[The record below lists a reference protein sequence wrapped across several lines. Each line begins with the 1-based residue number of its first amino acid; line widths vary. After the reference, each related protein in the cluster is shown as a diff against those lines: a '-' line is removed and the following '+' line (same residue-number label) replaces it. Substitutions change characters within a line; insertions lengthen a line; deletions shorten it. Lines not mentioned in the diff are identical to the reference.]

1 MAYCSLADLKTYLGA
16 TDTTDDALL
25 TDCLSRAQAM
35 VDTFT
40 RRTVEAASDSTR
52 YFDADRA
59 VDGRKLWIGGD
70 LCALTSVTNGDGTAI
85 TLTDLVK
92 TPRNS
97 TPWFELVLKASS
109 AAAWTYEDDPENAI
123 AVVGKWGY
131 STTPPA
137 DIEQACVRLAAWL
150 YRQKDSSA
158 DLDRP
163 TVSADGATLMP
174 AQIPADVLVMLRPYV
189 RVAVR

>member
-40 RRTVEAASDSTR
+40 RRTFEASSDSTR

-70 LCALTSVTNGDGTAI
+70 LCALTSVVNGDGVTI
-85 TLTDLVK
+85 PLTDIVK
-92 TPRNS
+92 TPRNA
-97 TPWFELVLKASS
+97 TPWFELTLKASS
-109 AAAWTYEDDPENAI
+109 DYAWDYNDDPEAAI
-123 AVVGKWGY
+123 AVTGKWAY
-131 STTPPA
+131 SATAPA
-137 DIEQACVRLAAWL
+137 DIEQATLRLAAWL

-163 TVSADGATLMP
+163 AVSPDGATLMP
-174 AQIPADVLVMLRPYV
+174 AQVPADVQAILRPYV
-189 RVAVR
+189 KVALR